1 MGFFFILFFHFVFS
15 FCFSFLFCFFQELLV
30 ACNFVFELLCSLEAL
45 KHFFCQD
52 CDFNFNPLF
61 FCPLFFIK
69 MYVFALRQSLMVA
82 LATLVAK
89 PETLSSMMR
98 VFNAVIKPGA
108 MVLAIQKT
116 RVTKHRF
123 CAWFGAFCFW

>member
-1 MGFFFILFFHFVFS
+1 MSFFLFHFVLILFFS
-15 FCFSFLFCFFQELLV
+15 FYFLFCFFQELLI
-30 ACNFVFELLCSLEAL
+30 ACNVVFELLCCLEAL
-45 KHFFCQD
+45 KHFFCHD

-89 PETLSSMMR
+89 PETLSSMMI

-108 MVLAIQKT
+108 MVLSIQKT